1 MRAGGTEGGRAA
13 NRGCFVKSAKLL
25 MIMEDEILN
34 RRYQME
40 ARVGSDYEMT
50 FDANPVTAA
59 DRLENAR
66 RFVERVA
73 SYLLILR
80 VFEDD

>member
-1 MRAGGTEGGRAA
+1 LRAGGTEGGRAA

-34 RRYQME
+34 RCYQME